1 MAVEMV
7 VESIRQNLLAPH
19 RIVVLKET
27 GRERY
32 LPIVIGVA
40 EADAISMRLQNLE
53 VPRPLT
59 HDLLAS
65 VITALG
71 GRVTKI
77 IVTDLTGETFFARI
91 VLDVAG
97 RHVEV
102 DSRPSD
108 AIALAVR
115 VGVPIFVDEAVLQRG
130 AVVPEGQERSVDRQE
145 MEKTGER
152 IADEQLAVFKD
163 IIDKLNLDDLGKGR
177 H

>member
-1 MAVEMV
+1 M
-7 VESIRQNLLAPH
+7 
-19 RIVVLKET
+19 
-27 GRERY
+27 
-32 LPIVIGVA
+32 
-40 EADAISMRLQNLE
+40 
-53 VPRPLT
+53 
-59 HDLLAS
+59 
-65 VITALG
+65 ITALG

-130 AVVPEGQERSVDRQE
+130 R
-145 MEKTGER
+145 
-152 IADEQLAVFKD
+152 
-163 IIDKLNLDDLGKGR
+163 
-177 H
+177 